1 MKKRKT
7 LDESYLILLLIPIF
21 YITGW
26 FIWYFRTGGIPYKAP
41 RIISFHKISNK
52 PELGGTFCTNSQ
64 FKGFM
69 EFLRKNKYITADIG
83 RHLENYNDKTVSI
96 FFDDAYEEIYNNA
109 FPIMKTLDFTGVI
122 APVAGFIGKKNLWD
136 RGGGVFRHMNREQI
150 MILSENGFDVISHTM
165 THRDLR
171 KLTDKELLYEMS
183 ESKRILESIIKK
195 KVDYI
200 LYPYGLY
207 NNRVKCFS
215 KKAGY
220 KGAFASYSKSNKVI
234 DKYAMGR
241 NTMYIID
248 NIFDLKILIER
259 KSLLLYGHEE
269 TKGRIINWFSRFS
282 EAIKI

>member
-26 FIWYFRTGGIPYKAP
+26 LIWYFRTGGIPYKTP

-64 FKGFM
+64 FKRFM
-69 EFLRKNKYITADIG
+69 EFLGKNKYITTNIG
-83 RHLENYNDKTVSI
+83 KHLENYNDKTVSI

-109 FPIMKTLDFTGVI
+109 FPIMKTLGFAGVI
-122 APVAGFIGKKNLWD
+122 APVTGFIGEKNLWD

-150 MILSENGFDVISHTM
+150 MILSKNGFDVISHTM

-171 KLTDKELLYEMS
+171 KLNDKELLYEMS

-220 KGAFASYSKSNKVI
+220 KGAFASYNKSNRVM
-234 DKYAMGR
+234 DNYAMGR

-248 NIFDLKILIER
+248 NVLDLKIIIER

-282 EAIKI
+282 EVIKI